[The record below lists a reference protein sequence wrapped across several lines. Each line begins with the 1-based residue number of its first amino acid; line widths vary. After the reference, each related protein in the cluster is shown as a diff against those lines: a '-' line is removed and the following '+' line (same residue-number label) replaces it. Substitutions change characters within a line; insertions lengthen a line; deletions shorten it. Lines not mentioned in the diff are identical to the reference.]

1 MSDIFGVIW
10 IAQKGMSVGT
20 GAKKLKRGR
29 RIWIRMLFDC
39 QLWLLECDKYGC

>member
-29 RIWIRMLFDC
+29 RIWIPILIANF
-39 QLWLLECDKYGC
+39 GS